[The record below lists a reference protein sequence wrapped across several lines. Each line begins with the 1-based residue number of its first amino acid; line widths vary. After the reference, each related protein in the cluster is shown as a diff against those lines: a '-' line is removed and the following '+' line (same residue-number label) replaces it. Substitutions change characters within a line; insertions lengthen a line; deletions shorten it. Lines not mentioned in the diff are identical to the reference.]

1 MSSMGEECVIGRL
14 GTGKQKRQ
22 GVPHGSVFSVEMFTL
37 LNVNYF
43 SIKDLLMWF

>member
-1 MSSMGEECVIGRL
+1 MGEECVIDRL

-22 GVPHGSVFSVEMFTL
+22 GVPHGPVFSVEMFIL
-37 LNVNYF
+37 LNATYF